1 MRKSLSLTVVLALVL
16 LTASVASAQSF
27 SVFGGMGYGSMT
39 HSLKVSN
46 VENGSSG
53 SAMVLQVA
61 GVFNVTGNFGVGLLV
76 DRVAANSTQ
85 VNPRLLVLPDQSTL
99 STSYALTGLNA
110 IAVYGF
116 DVAGIDVDVFGGV
129 GSYGYAD
136 SEEITITDGVTKASV
151 VLNMKTDR
159 RALGYIGGAQVK
171 APVVSDLYLTGTVAY
186 RSVRWSEGKLNVS
199 LREVYEDPFDK
210 YQSYDEAEVKF
221 QSLGF
226 GGWSLGLGL
235 SYEF

>member
-1 MRKSLSLTVVLALVL
+1 
-16 LTASVASAQSF
+16 SVASAQSF

-61 GVFNVTGNFGVGLLV
+61 GGFNVTGNFGVGLLV

-85 VNPRLLVLPDQSTL
+85 VTPQSTL

-136 SEEITITDGVTKASV
+136 STEITITDGVTKESV
-151 VLNMKTDR
+151 VRNTKTDR

-171 APVVSDLYLTGTVAY
+171 A
-186 RSVRWSEGKLNVS
+186 
-199 LREVYEDPFDK
+199 
-210 YQSYDEAEVKF
+210 
-221 QSLGF
+221 
-226 GGWSLGLGL
+226 
-235 SYEF
+235 

>member
-85 VNPRLLVLPDQSTL
+85 VNPPSTL

-136 SEEITITDGVTKASV
+136 SEEITITDGVTKESV

-210 YQSYDEAEVKF
+210 YQSYDEAEGKF

>member
-16 LTASVASAQSF
+16 LTPSVASAQSF

-85 VNPRLLVLPDQSTL
+85 VNPRFLELPGQSTL

-136 SEEITITDGVTKASV
+136 STEITITDGVTKESV
-151 VLNMKTDR
+151 VRNTKTDR

-186 RSVRWSEGKLNVS
+186 RSVRWTNGKFESRLRVAVEDQLGKTEGSIVL
-199 LREVYEDPFDK
+199 
-210 YQSYDEAEVKF
+210 DEEF
-221 QSLGF
+221 QSLGLS
-226 GGWSLGLGL
+226 GWSLGLGL

>member
-85 VNPRLLVLPDQSTL
+85 VNPQSTL

-136 SEEITITDGVTKASV
+136 SAEITITDGVTKESV
-151 VLNMKTDR
+151 VRNTKTDR

-171 APVVSDLYLTGTVAY
+171 APVVSDLYLTGTFAY

-199 LREVYEDPFDK
+199 LREVYEDPTGKD
-210 YQSYDEAEVKF
+210 QSYDEAEVKF